1 MRLPC
6 HRALSVQR
14 CGARAFAGSRGLP
27 SPFPLRRASSFAS
40 TRAKGDALEDRV
52 AALLRLE
59 GVPPSAIRRNV
70 IVKDANGNRSEIDLV
85 YRTRP
90 WWLGGRLVYVECK
103 NYGSGPSITGKSS
116 STSPSSS
123 ASSSASSVPLEDV
136 AKFKAVLALLNVS
149 PRQGLFVANGS
160 YTPRATTIGIRTVDG
175 RQLLDWER
183 RARRRHRARRGA
195 GLLAG
200 TVAAGVALLAGGVA
214 FSPDLSAAF
223 DREMGGGRS
232 AGGLWDGGGGD
243 DDDDHERTVRR
254 LVPASARAAA
264 ADGIA
269 WLLARRGEWIRGWD
283 EGRALQ
289 PLPGGFGSRW
299 GGGGGEWGAASPP
312 SSPSFLSSIAAFVRP
327 LLPFVSAPPSASVA
341 GRLGRAAGEASAGAE
356 ASLAEALR
364 VVRKGVGG

>member
-6 HRALSVQR
+6 HRVLSVQR
-14 CGARAFAGSRGLP
+14 CGARAFAGPRGLP

-103 NYGSGPSITGKSS
+103 NYGSGPSTTGKSS
-116 STSPSSS
+116 SPSSSSSSS
-123 ASSSASSVPLEDV
+123 ASSSVPLEDV

-223 DREMGGGRS
+223 DREMGVGRS
-232 AGGLWDGGGGD
+232 AGGLWDGGGD
-243 DDDDHERTVRR
+243 DDNEGTVRR

-299 GGGGGEWGAASPP
+299 GGGGGGGGEWGAASSPP

-364 VVRKGVGG
+364 VLRKGVGG